1 MGKLDVHIS
10 HGSDHGW
17 LVPVIVVGGLAVM
30 AGGGLSGAASSVT
43 SALIWAAV
51 VAGIT
56 VLAMAVALVVL
67 MRRSGFKMAHVG
79 DPKTTMSA
87 IEAEKRAELAK
98 IRAMRLQIEAARI
111 AGVEITPDMLRV
123 AEDPELADLVMRFR
137 AAANRFP
144 AVESGPRA

>member
-79 DPKTTMSA
+79 HLQWLPPSGPPVLASSTPRSSGRA
-87 IEAEKRAELAK
+87 IENIIGKLRRAGLAC
-98 IRAMRLQIEAARI
+98 
-111 AGVEITPDMLRV
+111 
-123 AEDPELADLVMRFR
+123 
-137 AAANRFP
+137 
-144 AVESGPRA
+144 